1 MASKLFGGIV
11 RSRICF
17 KMTPV
22 FVNLRMRDTINFLM
36 IKQIPSPSIS
46 HGLHQSPAT
55 MLEFE
60 EEARLEAERRNQA
73 RREADNQEK
82 IKGDLLDASLEE
94 VLVYGW
100 TKAAVSAA
108 CVKLGYPSV
117 VQALVKDPGVEL
129 VLHHIK
135 TSNRKLDE
143 WMSEEVSRLK
153 EQGHRIKVGL
163 FVREAV
169 MRRLDMNSKYIL
181 AHRWTEALALTA
193 NPLYCKDT
201 LESIQQLCD
210 DIWYRAGDTTTDY
223 NWYTKRISLAAILA
237 ATEVFMIQDQSP
249 DFQETWLFLD
259 RRLAD
264 IRGLPDISQLPGD
277 ILGIAGGLA
286 TTFKNMAGIQ
296 K

>member
-1 MASKLFGGIV
+1 M
-11 RSRICF
+11 
-17 KMTPV
+17 
-22 FVNLRMRDTINFLM
+22 RMRDTIKFLM
-36 IKQIPSPSIS
+36 TKQIPSPSIS
-46 HGLHQSPAT
+46 HGLHQSSVT

-60 EEARLEAERRNQA
+60 EEARLETERRDHA
-73 RREADNQEK
+73 RREADKEEK

-94 VLVYGW
+94 VLVHGW
-100 TKAAVSAA
+100 TKAAVYAA
-108 CVKLGYPSV
+108 CVKLGHPSV
-117 VQALVKDPGVEL
+117 VAGLVKDPGMEL
-129 VLHHIK
+129 VLHHIQ
-135 TSNRKLDE
+135 TSNMKLDT

-153 EQGHRIKVGL
+153 EQGHRIKVGQ

-169 MRRLDMNSKYIL
+169 MRRLNMNSPYIL
-181 AHRWTEALALTA
+181 AHRWSEALALTA

-201 LESIQQLCD
+201 LGSIQQLCD

-223 NWYTKRISLAAILA
+223 NWYTKRISLAAIYA

-259 RRLAD
+259 RRLQD

-277 ILGIAGGLA
+277 ILAIAGGLA
-286 TTFKNMAGIQ
+286 TTVKNMAGIQ